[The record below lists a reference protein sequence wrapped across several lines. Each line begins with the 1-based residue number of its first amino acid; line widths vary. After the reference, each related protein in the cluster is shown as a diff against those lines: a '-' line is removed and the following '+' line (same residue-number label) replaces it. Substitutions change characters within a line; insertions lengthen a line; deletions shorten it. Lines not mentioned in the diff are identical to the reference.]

1 MTDSAEPTTDFV
13 PVADLAD
20 LETAAAAGPAVVYLH
35 DPWCPV
41 SARAKRELSRVGGE
55 MLLVD
60 VSAHPNLSREVE
72 AWTGVR
78 HESPQVIV
86 LADGR
91 PVWDG
96 SHYAITRD
104 AVSRVVG
111 HLAPANL
118 GADGEP
124 T

>member
-1 MTDSAEPTTDFV
+1 MTDPTAPTTTFTSV
-13 PVADLAD
+13 NVLAD
-20 LETAAAAGPAVVYLH
+20 LEAAAAAGPAIVYLH

-41 SARAKRELSRVGGE
+41 SARAKRELARVGGE

-60 VSAHPNLSREVE
+60 VNAHPNLSREVE

-86 LADGR
+86 LAGGK

-104 AVSRVVG
+104 AVSR
-111 HLAPANL
+111 ATEQF
-118 GADGEP
+118 AD
-124 T
+124 

>member
-1 MTDSAEPTTDFV
+1 MTDSAEPTTAFV

-35 DPWCPV
+35 DPCCPV

-78 HESPQVIV
+78 HESPQVFVI
-86 LADGR
+86 ADGA
-91 PVWDG
+91 VIWHS
-96 SHYAITRD
+96 SHSG
-104 AVSRVVG
+104 VSGSRVTAAWQQAAAT
-111 HLAPANL
+111 LTPAPAR
-118 GADGEP
+118 
-124 T
+124 